1 MLKNRFTT
9 AYYLAKTEKPF
20 ANYPELL
27 DPQELNGLEVQKEY
41 QTDTAAAIFND
52 SGFDLTF

>member
-9 AYYLAKTEKPF
+9 AYYLAKNEKSF
-20 ANYPELL
+20 ADYPELL
-27 DPQELNGLEVQKEY
+27 GPQELNGLEVQKKY
-41 QTDTAAAIFND
+41 QTDRAAAIFND